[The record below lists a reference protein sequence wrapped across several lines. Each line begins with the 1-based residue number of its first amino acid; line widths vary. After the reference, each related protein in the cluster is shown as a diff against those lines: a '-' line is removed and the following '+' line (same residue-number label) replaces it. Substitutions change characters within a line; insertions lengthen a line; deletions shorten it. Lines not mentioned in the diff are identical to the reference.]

1 MEKQSTKEEIKSRI
15 DEKIE
20 QINVFMEE
28 LFDFVPK
35 DLELEDYK
43 NDGKTKAICE
53 RYFEKIIEAA
63 EDLAFLIMKYKDLK
77 RPEYENEIFDILHKS
92 NIISDILAK
101 RLKDAKGM
109 RNFIVHQYG
118 KIDDVLIYHAIFE
131 ELEKDINEILNN
143 IKEVIK

>member
-1 MEKQSTKEEIKSRI
+1 
-15 DEKIE
+15 
-20 QINVFMEE
+20 
-28 LFDFVPK
+28 
-35 DLELEDYK
+35 
-43 NDGKTKAICE
+43 
-53 RYFEKIIEAA
+53 
-63 EDLAFLIMKYKDLK
+63 MKYKDLK